1 MQDKSI
7 IEDTIYKILLVGI
20 KGKQRKAISGMFASS
35 QGLICEIQAVKT
47 SDEALDVLDKQ
58 EFDLVLSDYKL
69 PKMSGPELLIKI
81 NEDHPDI
88 LRMVF
93 VGQENLDK
101 AKRAYANTEIT
112 NYVINPLNSVEAM
125 ILIESALKR
134 KTERENQEKLE
145 FQNVTDAIKSI
156 HQFQKELEKVDPESI
171 INKKPKLMW
180 EFKSPREFN
189 KFSFEI
195 KKMENC
201 DIEDIYIF
209 ENKYI
214 LTVEITPVSLKR
226 VR

>member
-1 MQDKSI
+1 Q
-7 IEDTIYKILLVGI
+7 ELN
-20 KGKQRKAISGMFASS
+20 
-35 QGLICEIQAVKT
+35 CEILSVKT
-47 SDEALDVLDKQ
+47 SEEALDELDKH
-58 EFDLVLSDYKL
+58 EFDLTLANYNL
-69 PKMSGPELLIKI
+69 PKMIGPELLMRI

-93 VGQENLDK
+93 VSEKDLEN
-101 AKRAYANTEIT
+101 AKIAYRNAEIT
-112 NYVINPLNSVEAM
+112 NYVINPLNPVEAM
-125 ILIESALKR
+125 ILIEAALKR
-134 KTERENQEKLE
+134 KTERENQEKIE

-156 HQFQKELEKVDPESI
+156 RQFQKELEKIDPESI

-195 KKMENC
+195 KKMDNC

-214 LTVEITPVSLKR
+214 LTVEVIPTSLKR

>member
-1 MQDKSI
+1 MQDEST
-7 IEDTIYKILLVGI
+7 IEDPIYKILLVGI
-20 KGKQRKAISGMFASS
+20 KRDQRKAISGMLDNFKK
-35 QGLICEIQAVKT
+35 LNYELLTVKT
-47 SDEALDVLDKQ
+47 SDEALDIMDKQ

-81 NEDHPDI
+81 NEDHSDI

-101 AKRAYANTEIT
+101 AKRAYANAEIT

-125 ILIESALKR
+125 ILIEAALKR

-156 HQFQKELEKVDPESI
+156 RQFQKELEKVDPESI

-214 LTVEITPVSLKR
+214 LTVEVTPTSLKR